1 MVAFSLLGSVEGGAF
16 GLKESDAFYFWAE
29 RTSSFGGRTPRFH
42 GVRQYSN
49 PPAAHGGLQQIVFAT
64 SQRWGMR
71 CTRYTDH
78 PRARETCRAGSSH
91 WPPAGVAAVQQ
102 SIARLT
108 IIIMPDDM
116 AFSHYAVCGSR
127 V

>member
-29 RTSSFGGRTPRFH
+29 RTSSFCRPTSRM
-42 GVRQYSN
+42 RCARALSKSA
-49 PPAAHGGLQQIVFAT
+49 AAHGGLQQIVFAT

-102 SIARLT
+102 SI
-108 IIIMPDDM
+108 
-116 AFSHYAVCGSR
+116 
-127 V
+127 